1 MPDSTT
7 THVPVLLKEVI
18 DGLQLTSGQSVID
31 GTLGGGGHSR
41 HLLQQVGA
49 EGSLLALDRDHR
61 AVELARKQ
69 FPDEQ
74 ATILQGN
81 YADIPEFL
89 RQLEIET
96 VDGILLDLGL
106 SSDQLADEQR
116 GFSFNTTGRLDLR
129 FNQREGE
136 PAWKLLNRLSPE
148 HLADLIYQYG
158 EDRLS
163 RRIARAI
170 VKQRQEAPIETADQL
185 AAIVR
190 RCYPRHRN
198 ETLDPATRTF
208 QALRIAVNDE
218 LKWLEVALRRL
229 PDCLPVGGRLAIISF
244 HSLEDRRVKHGF
256 RQDPRLK
263 PITKRP
269 IRPEPEETDRNPRS
283 RSARLRVAERI
294 DAPSADPSN

>member
-18 DGLQLTSGQSVID
+18 DGLQLTAGQSVID

>member
-1 MPDSTT
+1 MPDPTT
-7 THVPVLLKEVI
+7 THVPVLLAEVI
-18 DGLQLTSGQSVID
+18 DGLQLTEGQTVVD

-41 HLLQQVGA
+41 LLLQQVGPA
-49 EGSLLALDRDHR
+49 GALLGLDRDHR
-61 AVELARKQ
+61 AIDLAKEQ
-69 FPDEQ
+69 IPDQE
-74 ATILQGN
+74 ATLLQGN
-81 YADIPEFL
+81 YADIPEIL
-89 RQLEIET
+89 KELEIPT

-106 SSDQLADEQR
+106 SSDQLADQQR

-129 FNQREGE
+129 FNQRDGE

-190 RCYPRHRN
+190 RCYPRQRN

-229 PDCLPVGGRLAIISF
+229 PDCLAVGGRLAIISF
-244 HSLEDRRVKHGF
+244 HSLEDRRVKHAF
-256 RQDPRLK
+256 RQDPRLQ

-269 IRPEPEETDRNPRS
+269 IRADADETARNPRS

-294 DAPSADPSN
+294 DAVASN